1 MRMLEP
7 STPPPDAESE
17 RETILSIPFLKAAKE
32 ANPALWRAFKESAEV
47 VPAAD
52 TSTLI
57 ARIETTA
64 DPLMLWEIHQ
74 ELERR
79 DIPPAFRYPKNHD
92 TGQMRFITWLSD
104 LHWHIKRARQGP
116 RFRSWRRL
124 FAPAGESWHESAKK
138 VFEYGWTRNQNAS
151 YYAKGLAL
159 TDDDRLDLMT
169 IKTSKQIARQ
179 RQLKQSEEMR
189 RAISSHAIANAGRL
203 SKERRPEQTARDR
216 YLIWKTYMLA
226 DQSPTIT
233 ARMFEAIY
241 GEQMTRQKVQK
252 QMAAV
257 KQAWDKFGPE
267 KGQEPSTLECEHM
280 PVLS

>member
-1 MRMLEP
+1 MHALLTLLPEA
-7 STPPPDAESE
+7 SDSEAESE
-17 RETILSIPFLKAAKE
+17 RDRVDSIPALRAVRE
-32 ANPALWRAFKESAEV
+32 ANTASWRAFQESTEAL
-47 VPAAD
+47 AAY
-52 TSTLI
+52 STAALI
-57 ARIETTA
+57 ARIETTR

-74 ELERR
+74 ELDRR

-92 TGQMRFITWLSD
+92 NGQMRFVTWLAD
-104 LHWHIKRARQGP
+104 LHWHTKRARHGP
-116 RFRSWRRL
+116 RFRTWRRL
-124 FAPAGESWHESAKK
+124 FAPVGESWHESAKN
-138 VFEYGWTRNQNAS
+138 VFEYGWRRCQNAS

-252 QMAAV
+252 QIATV
-257 KQAWDKFGPE
+257 NQAWDKFGPK
-267 KGQEPSTLECEHM
+267 KGEELPTPE
-280 PVLS
+280 V

>member
-1 MRMLEP
+1 MHALL
-7 STPPPDAESE
+7 TPPPEARDSEAESE
-17 RETILSIPFLKAAKE
+17 REGIDSIPALKAARE
-32 ANPALWRAFKESAEV
+32 ANTASWRAFQELSVAL
-47 VPAAD
+47 AAYG
-52 TSTLI
+52 TAALI

-74 ELERR
+74 ELDRR
-79 DIPPAFRYPKNHD
+79 NIPPAFRYPKNHD
-92 TGQMRFITWLSD
+92 NGQMRFVTWLAD
-104 LHWHIKRARQGP
+104 LHWHTRRVRHGP
-116 RFRSWRRL
+116 RFRAWRRL
-124 FAPAGESWHESAKK
+124 FAPVGESWHESAKN
-138 VFEYGWTRNQNAS
+138 VFEYGWRRNQNAS

-189 RAISSHAIANAGRL
+189 RAITSHAIANAGRL

-241 GEQMTRQKVQK
+241 GERMTRQKVQK
-252 QMAAV
+252 QIAAV

-267 KGQEPSTLECEHM
+267 KDQELPIPEC
-280 PVLS
+280 